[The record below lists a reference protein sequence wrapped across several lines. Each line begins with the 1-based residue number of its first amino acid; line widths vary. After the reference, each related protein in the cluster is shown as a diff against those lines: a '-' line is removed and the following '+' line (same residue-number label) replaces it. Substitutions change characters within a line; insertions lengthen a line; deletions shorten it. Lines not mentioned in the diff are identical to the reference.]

1 MTAQGPLYLHS
12 HLRAEVFWAT
22 FAAMI
27 AHEMWVFSRDR
38 RKVSG
43 QRRDGGSLWV
53 IAVLQNLGFLAAF
66 AIPWVT
72 SKGEIPVRDEV
83 LFPVAIGVFWLGW
96 LLRFWS
102 VLTLGRY
109 FRTTVVVQD
118 DHKLITRG
126 PYRLLRNPSYTGAF
140 LMFLGIGLAQ
150 GNALSVA
157 SIEGTAFLAYGWRIH
172 MEELALRA
180 RFGQAFDDY
189 AKRTW
194 AMIPLIW

>member
-1 MTAQGPLYLHS
+1 MTAQGPLFLQS
-12 HLRAEVFWAT
+12 SLWTAIFWGS
-22 FAAMI
+22 FAALC
-27 AHEMWVFSRDR
+27 AHEAWVFSRDR

-43 QRRDGGSLWV
+43 ERRDGGSLWV
-53 IAVLQNLGFLAAF
+53 IVVVQNAGFF
-66 AIPWVT
+66 ACFMIPWATRV
-72 SKGEIPVRDEV
+72 GEIPLRADA
-83 LFPVAIGVFWLGW
+83 LLAIAFGVFWTGW

-102 VLTLGRY
+102 VVTLGRF

-118 DHKLITRG
+118 GHRLITSG
-126 PYRLLRNPSYTGAF
+126 PYRLLRNPSYTGAL

-157 SIEGTAFLAYGWRIH
+157 SIVGGALLAYAWRIR

-189 AKRTW
+189 AERTW
-194 AMIPLIW
+194 AVVPFIW